1 MMESAAIRERFRSRG
16 FIVTE
21 PFATALQL
29 VLALEKPLLV
39 EGPAGVGKTES
50 AKVLAEVLGARLIRL
65 QCYEGLDALTA
76 LYEWNY
82 PRQMLRIRMSE
93 ADGTSLEERE
103 AQIFGESF
111 LLKRPLLEA
120 ITQERPPVLLI
131 DEVDRADEAFEAF
144 LLEVLAEWQVTI
156 PEIGT
161 IHAQSPPACDSHEQP
176 DARAVGCAAAAV
188 PLLLAPLSHAR
199 GGDRDPARAHPRCVS
214 TARGTDRARDAGI
227 ARHAAPEGPGCRRE
241 PRLGPG
247 APEPPPRSPRRAGA
261 GGNARLRA
269 EGPGRPWCPAGASRP
284 PRPAPRGRNQRA
296 LTRRAQ
302 PRHRFR
308 VRLDLPAARVM
319 YPFASLPANL
329 AAFCAE
335 LRRDH
340 GFRIGP
346 RELQDA
352 ARALQVTAIA
362 DEHAVRDVLRPVLSR
377 RLEDVR
383 CFDQAFDRFFHPRA
397 DLARGLQ
404 RAEARPGEATGGAAP
419 KSRAALAPGETE
431 GRQDDVAG
439 HPGRAIAATSGGVDA
454 DAAPPAGILQSAYSP
469 AEAEG
474 LALDLVPVNGSWRA
488 AAAVFVARV
497 ETALSRRWKPA
508 LLGRRFDL
516 RRTLRASLHTGGEA
530 VLPRWRARA
539 HLRARFVVII
549 DGSRSMAAHRRP
561 AVDTAVAIA
570 AVVPDVQ
577 VFVFSTALREITRD
591 VGRAVAGEHRR
602 LPELHHAWGGGTG
615 IGVCLREVVHRHG
628 WQLLRRDAVVIV
640 ASDGLDLGPPEVLR
654 QAMARIHR
662 RVAAIIWLNP
672 LLETAGYEP
681 TATGMRTAR
690 PFVSTFA
697 WAGDADG
704 LVRLARVVRV
714 RKR

>member
-1 MMESAAIRERFRSRG
+1 
-16 FIVTE
+16 
-21 PFATALQL
+21 
-29 VLALEKPLLV
+29 
-39 EGPAGVGKTES
+39 
-50 AKVLAEVLGARLIRL
+50 
-65 QCYEGLDALTA
+65 
-76 LYEWNY
+76 
-82 PRQMLRIRMSE
+82 
-93 ADGTSLEERE
+93 
-103 AQIFGESF
+103 
-111 LLKRPLLEA
+111 
-120 ITQERPPVLLI
+120 
-131 DEVDRADEAFEAF
+131 
-144 LLEVLAEWQVTI
+144 
-156 PEIGT
+156 
-161 IHAQSPPACDSHEQP
+161 
-176 DARAVGCAAAAV
+176 
-188 PLLLAPLSHAR
+188 
-199 GGDRDPARAHPRCVS
+199 
-214 TARGTDRARDAGI
+214 
-227 ARHAAPEGPGCRRE
+227 
-241 PRLGPG
+241 
-247 APEPPPRSPRRAGA
+247 
-261 GGNARLRA
+261 
-269 EGPGRPWCPAGASRP
+269 
-284 PRPAPRGRNQRA
+284 
-296 LTRRAQ
+296 
-302 PRHRFR
+302 
-308 VRLDLPAARVM
+308 M

-419 KSRAALAPGETE
+419 KSRAAVAPGETE

-439 HPGRAIAATSGGVDA
+439 HPGRVVAATSGSVDA
-454 DAAPPAGILQSAYSP
+454 EAAPPAGILQSAYSP

-474 LALDLVPVNGSWRA
+474 SALDLVPVNGSWRA

-530 VLPRWRARA
+530 VLPRWRTRA
-539 HLRARFVVII
+539 HRRARFVVII

-672 LLETAGYEP
+672 LVETAGYEP